1 MPVLFKTRSEA
12 GRELAGKIVRLGL
25 RDPVVFGVPNG
36 GIPVGLPVAEALY
49 CPLDVMVLS
58 KIKIPEK
65 SNVCCGVVTL
75 GRTFILNEYVVER
88 LGLEKKDMEPG
99 ISRVY
104 TDVLQRDLFYRGHSL
119 FPDLT
124 SRTVVIVDDGL
135 TTGYTMLTAVKF
147 ARKNMAASVIVA
159 APVSSGKAFEL
170 LRTHT
175 DSLVVLHV
183 DRGDVFSISN
193 FYEDFPAMSD
203 MEALSILRLSED
215 RAA

>member
-1 MPVLFKTRSEA
+1 MPVLFRNRADA
-12 GRELAGKIVRLGL
+12 GRVLAEKIVRLGL
-25 RDPVVFGVPNG
+25 RDPVVFGIPNG

-49 CPLDVMVLS
+49 CPLDVMVLR

-65 SNVCCGVVTL
+65 SQACCGVVTL
-75 GRTFILNEYVVER
+75 DRTFILNEYVLES
-88 LGLEKKDMEPG
+88 LGLEKKDIEPG
-99 ISRVY
+99 ICKVY
-104 TDVLQRDLFYRGHSL
+104 ADVLQRDSFYRDFRP

-135 TTGYTMLTAVKF
+135 ATGYTMLTAVKL
-147 ARKNMAASVIVA
+147 ARKNMASSVIAA

-175 DSLVVLHV
+175 DSMVVLNV
-183 DRGDVFSISN
+183 DRGDGFSISN
-193 FYEDFPAMSD
+193 FYEDFPD
-203 MEALSILRLSED
+203 MCDKEALSILRLSEN